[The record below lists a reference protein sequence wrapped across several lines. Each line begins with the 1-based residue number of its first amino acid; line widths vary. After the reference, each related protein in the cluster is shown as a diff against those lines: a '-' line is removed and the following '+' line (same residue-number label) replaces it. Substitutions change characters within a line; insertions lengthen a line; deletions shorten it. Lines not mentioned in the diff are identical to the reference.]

1 MFHEILTLYSTITQ
15 NRDFPKSLHTHNL
28 LYANSYAYTKDYV
41 PSQCQINTALT
52 TKQKEMKEL
61 NNLEKIELEI
71 EREKQNLREWKRKVQ
86 ILEIGKEDDERRTDL
101 ILERISELIKRK
113 ENLKK

>member
-1 MFHEILTLYSTITQ
+1 
-15 NRDFPKSLHTHNL
+15 
-28 LYANSYAYTKDYV
+28 
-41 PSQCQINTALT
+41 
-52 TKQKEMKEL
+52 MKEL

-71 EREKQNLREWKRKVQ
+71 EREKQNLREWKKKVQ

-101 ILERISELIKRK
+101 ILEKISELLKRK

>member
-1 MFHEILTLYSTITQ
+1 MYI
-15 NRDFPKSLHTHNL
+15 
-28 LYANSYAYTKDYV
+28 NSCAYTKDYV
-41 PSQCQINTALT
+41 PSQCQIHIVLT
-52 TKQKEMKEL
+52 IKQKEMKEL

-101 ILERISELIKRK
+101 ILEKISELLKRK

>member
-1 MFHEILTLYSTITQ
+1 
-15 NRDFPKSLHTHNL
+15 
-28 LYANSYAYTKDYV
+28 
-41 PSQCQINTALT
+41 
-52 TKQKEMKEL
+52 MKEL

-86 ILEIGKEDDERRTDL
+86 ILEIEKEDDERRTDF

>member
-1 MFHEILTLYSTITQ
+1 
-15 NRDFPKSLHTHNL
+15 
-28 LYANSYAYTKDYV
+28 
-41 PSQCQINTALT
+41 
-52 TKQKEMKEL
+52 MKEL

-101 ILERISELIKRK
+101 ILEKISELLKRK